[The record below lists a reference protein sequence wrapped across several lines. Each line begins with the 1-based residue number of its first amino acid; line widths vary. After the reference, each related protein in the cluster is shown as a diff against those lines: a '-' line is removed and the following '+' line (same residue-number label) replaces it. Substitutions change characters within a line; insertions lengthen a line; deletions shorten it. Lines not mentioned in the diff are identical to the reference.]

1 MTEAQ
6 QQEEIVLEQTLFS
19 ESGVWFYQVPPTQV
33 STLSPRADAWD
44 PEHPFLTGAVRVV
57 QRGDACWVRLF
68 EPAPP
73 DADIDASSSSS
84 ASASPTLFAQCPV
97 EITRELSLD
106 AYVQDCVDS
115 SRYFMVRV
123 EDEVTKRR
131 AYVGVGFPERASAF
145 NFKAALQDHAK
156 YALRQLEAAAL
167 SAASEAAA
175 VAEGGGGDASPG
187 RKSQA
192 FSLPEGQTMRIN
204 LKLNGVDSD
213 KLQRRRSNSGG
224 DGASA
229 SGGGAGKVPLIP
241 PPPGDLTPSSAAAA
255 AAAAAPAGAFKTAQ
269 TQAASVVADDGED
282 WGDFTSA

>member
-1 MTEAQ
+1 MTDTQQ
-6 QQEEIVLEQTLFS
+6 QQEDEIVLEQTLFS
-19 ESGVWFYQVPPTQV
+19 ETGVWFYQVPPTHV

-57 QRGDACWVRLF
+57 QRGDACYVRLF
-68 EPAPP
+68 EPATSS
-73 DADIDASSSSS
+73 DDASSSSS
-84 ASASPTLFAQCPV
+84 SSPSTLFAQCPV
-97 EITRELSLD
+97 AITRELGLD

-123 EDEVTKRR
+123 EDETTQRR

-145 NFKAALQDHAK
+145 NFKAALQDHVK
-156 YALRQLEAAAL
+156 YVLRQLEVE
-167 SAASEAAA
+167 SSGSSSS
-175 VAEGGGGDASPG
+175 GGEASPG

-192 FSLPEGQTMRIN
+192 FSLLEGQTMRIN
-204 LKLNGVDSD
+204 LKLNGMDSD

-224 DGASA
+224 DGASG
-229 SGGGAGKVPLIP
+229 SGGGGGGGAKVPLIP
-241 PPPGDLTPSSAAAA
+241 PPPGDLTSSAASATGA
-255 AAAAAPAGAFKTAQ
+255 TVSADAFKTAQ

>member
-1 MTEAQ
+1 MAAAD
-6 QQEEIVLEQTLFS
+6 EIVLEQTLFH
-19 ESGVWFYQVPPTQV
+19 ESGVWFYQVPPGHV

-44 PEHPFLTGAVRVV
+44 PEHPFLTGSLRVV

-68 EPAPP
+68 EPAAP
-73 DADIDASSSSS
+73 DADPAK
-84 ASASPTLFAQCPV
+84 ATSPTLFAQCPV
-97 EITRELSLD
+97 EITRELALD

-123 EDEVTKRR
+123 EDEATQRR

-156 YALRQLEAAAL
+156 YVLRQLEAAAL
-167 SAASEAAA
+167 SAAAEAAEA
-175 VAEGGGGDASPG
+175 AITQSGDASPS

-204 LKLNGVDSD
+204 LKLNGVESD
-213 KLQRRRSNSGG
+213 KLQRRRSSSGG
-224 DGASA
+224 DGA
-229 SGGGAGKVPLIP
+229 GGPVKVPLIP
-241 PPPGDLTPSSAAAA
+241 PPPGDLTPSSTAAAA
-255 AAAAAPAGAFKTAQ
+255 TGAGEVKTAQ
-269 TQAASVVADDGED
+269 TQSASVVTDDDED